1 VTRLKSERGLPALP
15 KLFKDVQFA
24 GRGHEV
30 SRELQNFLVLFMLL
44 NLSSSCCSE

>member
-1 VTRLKSERGLPALP
+1 VIRLKTDRGLPALP

-30 SRELQNFLVLFMLL
+30 SGTYLG
-44 NLSSSCCSE
+44 C